1 MRITTLKL
9 SNFRN
14 YENVCVEFNPG
25 VNVLLGNNAQGKTNL
40 LESIYVLALTKS
52 HRTANN
58 KELISWHN
66 DYAQLKGLIQKR
78 LGNTNLEIDLGKK
91 GKKAKVNYIEQ
102 AKLSSYIGN
111 LNVILFAPEDLSIV
125 KGSPSIRRRFMD
137 TEFSQISSQYLY
149 NTTQYKKILRQRNNY
164 LKKVQYSHKK
174 DEIYLE
180 VISKQ
185 IAAFGSKIIF
195 SRLNLLKK
203 LEHWAQNIHSEISQN
218 AEKLTFKY
226 LTSVNLDDNGLTT
239 DKIYSDLLNSLTN
252 NQNKEI
258 HQGTTLYGPHRD
270 DVQFLIDERN
280 VQTFG
285 SQGQQR
291 TTALSLKLSEIDLMK
306 QETGEYPILLLDD
319 VLSELDD
326 GRQTHLLNAIKNKVQ
341 TFITTTSLNGMTQDL
356 AEKPAIFNIDNG
368 NLSKNN

>member
-1 MRITTLKL
+1 MRITTLQLRK
-9 SNFRN
+9 FRN
-14 YENVCVEFNPG
+14 YEDVSIEFNSG

-66 DYAQLKGLIQKR
+66 DYAQLKGVIKKH
-78 LGNTNLEIDLGKK
+78 LGNVNLEIDLGKK
-91 GKKAKVNYIEQ
+91 GKKAKVNYLEQ

-125 KGSPSIRRRFMD
+125 KGSPSVRRKFMD

-149 NTTQYKKILRQRNNY
+149 NTTQYKKILKQRNNY
-164 LKKVQYSHKK
+164 LKKIQYSGKK

-185 IAAFGSKIIF
+185 LANFGSKIIF
-195 SRLNLLKK
+195 QRLNLLKK
-203 LEHWAQNIHSEISQN
+203 LENWAKSIHSEISQN
-218 AEKLTFKY
+218 MEELTFKY
-226 LTSVNLDDNGLTT
+226 LTSVELKNLPSRER
-239 DKIYSDLLNSLTN
+239 IYEMLLASLMQ
-252 NQNKEI
+252 NQDKEI

-270 DVQFLIDERN
+270 DVQFLIDKRN

-306 QETGEYPILLLDD
+306 EETGEYPILLLDD

-326 GRQTHLLNAIKNKVQ
+326 GRQTHLLNAIQNKVQ
-341 TFITTTSLNGMTQDL
+341 TFITTTSLNGMTKDL
-356 AEKPAIFNIDNG
+356 AEKPAIFNINNG
-368 NLSKNN
+368 KLSKNN